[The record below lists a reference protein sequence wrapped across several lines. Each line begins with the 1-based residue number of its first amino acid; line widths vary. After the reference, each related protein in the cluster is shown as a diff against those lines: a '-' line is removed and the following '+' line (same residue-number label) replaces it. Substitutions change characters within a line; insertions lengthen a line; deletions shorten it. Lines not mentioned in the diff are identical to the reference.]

1 MVGQFLLIA
10 LVALLGLRRR
20 SDTRVPHGVRRVLA
34 GIGGAS
40 ILAGVVLGVRGALD
54 LGRNLT
60 PLPHPPPRAQLVR
73 TGVYGRVRH
82 PIYAGVLLAAS
93 GWTTAMASPRSLAAA
108 GLLAL
113 WLDAKARREEAW
125 LIARFPDYAAY
136 RRQTRQFL
144 PGVY

>member
-10 LVALLGLRRR
+10 LVALLGLRRG

-34 GIGGAS
+34 TIGGTS
-40 ILAGVVLGVRGALD
+40 ILVGVVTGVRGALE

-60 PLPHPPPRAQLVR
+60 PLPHPPPRAELVR
-73 TGVYGRVRH
+73 TGMYGRVRH
-82 PIYAGVLLAAS
+82 PIYAAVMLAAF
-93 GWTTAMASPRSLAAA
+93 GWAIAMASPRALAAA
-108 GLLAL
+108 GFLAV

-125 LIARFPDYAAY
+125 LIARFSDYAAY
-136 RRQTRQFL
+136 RTQTRRFL